1 MKNVF
6 ETTDLKVNEIKIRL
20 NKLPSIASQYESAQD
35 ELEYLDEASY
45 SLNREEFENQFRQV
59 DYLKYQVEQSSM
71 NF

>member
-20 NKLPSIASQYESAQD
+20 NKLPSIASKYESAQD